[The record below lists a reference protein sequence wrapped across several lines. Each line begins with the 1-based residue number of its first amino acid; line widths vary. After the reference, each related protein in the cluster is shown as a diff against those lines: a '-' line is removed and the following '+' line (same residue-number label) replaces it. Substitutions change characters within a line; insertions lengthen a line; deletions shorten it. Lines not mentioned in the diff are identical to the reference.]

1 MKTLENSRDAA
12 GQSNFRETKPQKHD
26 ANLQKNSA
34 LYFQVGL
41 VLCLLFTYGLFEMKF
56 EGKNYNLAKVDY
68 VDKDVEYVPEN
79 FTVEKKII
87 KVEHEDHAKKIV
99 LTKEPIIKDDDYEEP
114 KLNILTDP
122 EPYIVP
128 IDVDKVVV
136 VDDPD
141 KNDLPEIF
149 DVSAVEQVPIY
160 PGCESSKNNS
170 ERRACM
176 SDKLSSLIKT
186 TFDTGIAGELGLS
199 GIQKIYVQFK
209 IDKTGNITE
218 IVSRAP
224 SVLLEHETKR
234 VLTKVPQMIPGKQR
248 FKPVTVMYSMP
259 IIFDVQ

>member
-1 MKTLENSRDAA
+1 MKKLKNSSDTA
-12 GQSNFRETKPQKHD
+12 GQSNFLDVKPQKHD

-41 VLCLLFTYGLFEMKF
+41 ILCLLFTYGLFEMKF
-56 EGKNYNLAKVDY
+56 EGKNYKLAKVDY
-68 VDKDVEYVPEN
+68 DDRDVEYIPEN

-87 KVEHEDHAKKIV
+87 KVKNEDYTKKVV
-99 LTKEPIIKDDDYEEP
+99 LTNEPIIKDDDYVEP
-114 KLNILTDP
+114 KLDILTDP
-122 EPYIVP
+122 EPYVVP
-128 IDVDKVVV
+128 IGVDKVVV

-141 KNDLPEIF
+141 KDVLPEIF

-160 PGCESSKNNS
+160 PGCESSKNNI

-186 TFDTGIAGELGLS
+186 KFDTGIAGELGLS

-218 IVSRAP
+218 IV
-224 SVLLEHETKR
+224 
-234 VLTKVPQMIPGKQR
+234 
-248 FKPVTVMYSMP
+248 
-259 IIFDVQ
+259 